1 MTDTPNTNP
10 PVDPN
15 APTTKSPVMWMAL
28 AFGTLAI
35 ITVISMWGKEKI
47 AMVVSPTIPELGA
60 LEQQGRDIVNAQCI
74 ECHGVDGTGGTRKGP
89 PLLHPM
95 YRFDIYPDYHFK
107 RVMKEG
113 RPEHHWRF
121 GPMPAQPQL
130 SDAQTTSIIAYVRA
144 VHDAN
149 GVE

>member
-1 MTDTPNTNP
+1 MTETPNTNP

-15 APTTKSPVMWMAL
+15 APTAKSPVIWMAL
-28 AFGTLAI
+28 AFVTLAA
-35 ITVISMWGKEKI
+35 ITTASMWGREKI
-47 AMVVSPTIPELGA
+47 SMVVSPTIPELSA
-60 LEQQGRDIVNAQCI
+60 QAQQGRNIVNAQCT
-74 ECHGVDGTGGTRKGP
+74 ECHGVDGLGGSRKGP

-95 YRFDIYPDYHFK
+95 YRFDVYPDYHFK
-107 RVMKEG
+107 RVLKEG

-130 SDAQTTSIIAYVRA
+130 SEADANAIIAYVRA
-144 VHDAN
+144 VHNAN